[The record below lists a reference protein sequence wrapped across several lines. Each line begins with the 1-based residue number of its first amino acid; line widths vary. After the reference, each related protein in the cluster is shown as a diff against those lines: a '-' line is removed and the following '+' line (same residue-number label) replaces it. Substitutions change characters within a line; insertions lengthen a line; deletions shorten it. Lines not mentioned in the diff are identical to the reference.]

1 MLVITNERFFD
12 LIMLQQNPGV
22 SGVLGR
28 DKIDISQNFVR
39 AQGDV
44 AKVSDWR
51 SNDVKHRGEF
61 DKAKPSNEKRRLY
74 RRDYYE
80 NTHLDVGL
88 STVRNDRLRRRNAA
102 AGYDDDYDD
111 HARGDHGSSVEC
123 GCDTR
128 GCGATGAAVGSN

>member
-1 MLVITNERFFD
+1 
-12 LIMLQQNPGV
+12 MLQQNPGV

-28 DKIDISQNFVR
+28 DKIDIFQNFAR

-102 AGYDDDYDD
+102 AGYNDNNDD
-111 HARGDHGSSVEC
+111 HARGDYGGSDRR